1 MNCFSCYALYVAYD
15 AMKVPCCLLL
25 VLWHAAVILTQ
36 IGDEAD
42 HAALHFKMLAAWC
55 VALAAALL
63 GAPSL

>member
-1 MNCFSCYALYVAYD
+1 MNCFSCYALYVA
-15 AMKVPCCLLL
+15 CLLL